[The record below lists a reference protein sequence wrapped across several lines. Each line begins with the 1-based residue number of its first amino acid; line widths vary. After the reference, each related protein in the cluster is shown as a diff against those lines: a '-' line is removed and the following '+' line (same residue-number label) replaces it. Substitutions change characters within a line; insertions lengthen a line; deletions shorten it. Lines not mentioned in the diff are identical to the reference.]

1 MDPPCPDDETDS
13 GFQQFIWDQ
22 FERIQH
28 DFEEFTNGILP
39 NVEDSSNPYPYFTN
53 INEANSRL
61 PEVTNHQLANLLEN
75 FDEFEKTMLPPY
87 EMNPT
92 SAQDFS
98 EQNYGGENQES
109 YKVTQNGTGKE
120 QQLVM
125 EGTGDSNKNM
135 NITGRTSNGATGDS
149 QASSPFLTLANG
161 TTYGGACGGGGDC
174 GGAAGGGVARS
185 FMKCGFFVQC
195 YDRVNIW
202 RWMGGRA
209 RVTAKTRQRRKKKY
223 RRVYETEAMTALR
236 LRRQKI
242 NNIATAALRLQREKI
257 NNSATAAR
265 SFEQKQEDGVPVK
278 LETLT
283 ISHQAYDVQLQ
294 EQIQKLTK

>member
-39 NVEDSSNPYPYFTN
+39 NVEDSSDPYFTN
-53 INEANSRL
+53 INEANSRSQ
-61 PEVTNHQLANLLEN
+61 EVTNHQLANLLEN

-92 SAQDFS
+92 NAQDFS
-98 EQNYGGENQES
+98 EQNYEGENQES
-109 YKVTQNGTGKE
+109 YKVTQNGTEEE
-120 QQLVM
+120 QQLVT
-125 EGTGDSNKNM
+125 EGAGDSNKNM
-135 NITGRTSNGATGDS
+135 NITGCTSHGGTSGDS
-149 QASSPFLTLANG
+149 QAGSPFLTLANG
-161 TTYGGACGGGGDC
+161 TTYGGACGGGGDRD
-174 GGAAGGGVARS
+174 GAAGGGVVRS
-185 FMKCGFFVQC
+185 FIKCGFFVQC
-195 YDRVNIW
+195 YDRVNVW

-209 RVTAKTRQRRKKKY
+209 RATAKTRQRRKKKY
-223 RRVYETEAMTALR
+223 RRVYETKAMTALR

-257 NNSATAAR
+257 NNRATAAQ
-265 SFEQKQEDGVPVK
+265 SFEQKQV
-278 LETLT
+278 T
-283 ISHQAYDVQLQ
+283 SQQLQ
-294 EQIQKLTK
+294 TILFLLYCPNFGNSRHIIRS